1 MPMKAILIILLMVAL
16 FTAFLFFRHLR
27 IQLGFK
33 DSNYGRVQ
41 HTQRLPKTK
50 EKQETFL
57 PGSRADLPDAVDEI
71 AKAMEEG
78 LEVFQFKKKKKNKG
92 NPLGSKLDMKRAY
105 IIDAILERP
114 KF

>member
-1 MPMKAILIILLMVAL
+1 MTVL
-16 FTAFLFFRHLR
+16 FTGFLYFRHLR

-41 HTQRLPKTK
+41 HTQRLPKPK
-50 EKQETFL
+50 EAQGNFL
-57 PGSRADLPDAVDEI
+57 PDSRANLPDAVDEI

-78 LEVFQFKKKKKNKG
+78 LEVFQFRRKRKN
-92 NPLGSKLDMKRAY
+92 NPMGSKLDMKRAY